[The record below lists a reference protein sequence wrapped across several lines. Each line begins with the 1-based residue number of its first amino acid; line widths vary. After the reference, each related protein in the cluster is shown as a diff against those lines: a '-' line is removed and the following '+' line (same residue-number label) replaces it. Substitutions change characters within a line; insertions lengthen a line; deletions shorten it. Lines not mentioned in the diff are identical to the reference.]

1 MPISI
6 TRKTVVATY
15 HHARQSDLDPTPPE
29 LQAWEQIL
37 QSNYETVL
45 PTQMTAH
52 GLDPAN
58 AGQVDLA
65 LLLAELTEE
74 TGIVSR
80 ARRGC
85 AVVAGLLRAGNPLP
99 AAMAV
104 ARRGGPAA
112 ARARAGKG
120 RRTSSRSSRSGRAG
134 RSRSRKPA

>member
-29 LQAWEQIL
+29 LQAWDQIL

-52 GLDPAN
+52 GLDPTN
-58 AGQVDLA
+58 AGQIDLA

-74 TGIVSR
+74 SGIVSR

-99 AAMAV
+99 AALAV
-104 ARRGGPAA
+104 PARGGPAPARASGGRTRRTA
-112 ARARAGKG
+112 ARRG
-120 RRTSSRSSRSGRAG
+120 RSGRK
-134 RSRSRKPA
+134 RTRKPS